1 MAQIIMATDFSPV
14 AQNAA
19 GYAAHLARY
28 LQMDLVLFHT
38 YIIPFAYTDSAV
50 PLLNT
55 EEVKAIAEASMEAE
69 SLRLRTLEPSL
80 NISVKIAPGD
90 LIDCI
95 REEIQENNP
104 QLIVLG
110 TSGDKDDS
118 VLWGSMAVKALRAFT
133 VPVLTVPAKAVWEPL
148 TKVCFAA
155 DYHTI
160 TENTPFH
167 EISRWV
173 KFMNAGL
180 SVVHIDTPPAETTQP
195 PARLQSSLASLE
207 PTYHSV
213 STDRIDEGVQ
223 AFINHHQIDWLILIP
238 RKYGFWKNLFH
249 KSRTKML
256 AQVSHIPILSLHQ
269 QG

>member
-1 MAQIIMATDFSPV
+1 MAQILLATDFSPV

-19 GYAAHLARY
+19 SYAAHLARY
-28 LQMDLVLFHT
+28 LQMDLVLFHA
-38 YIIPFAYTDSAV
+38 YIIPFAYADSAV

-55 EEVKAIAEASMEAE
+55 EEVRAISEASMDAE
-69 SLRLRTLEPSL
+69 NIRLKALEPSL
-80 NISVKIAPGD
+80 SIISRIVPGD

-95 REEIQENNP
+95 HEEIQENSP
-104 QLIVLG
+104 VLIVLG
-110 TSGDKDDS
+110 TSGDKEDS

-133 VPVLTVPAKAVWEPL
+133 VPVLTVPSKAAWEPL
-148 TKVCFAA
+148 SKMCFAA

-167 EISRWV
+167 EISKWV
-173 KFMNAGL
+173 KLMNAGF
-180 SVVHIDTPPAETTQP
+180 SVVHIDTPPAQTTEP
-195 PARLQSSLASLE
+195 PALLRSSLANLD

-213 STDRIDEGVQ
+213 STDRIEEGVQ

-238 RKYGFWKNLFH
+238 RKYGFWKSLFH

-269 QG
+269 KG

>member
-28 LQMDLVLFHT
+28 LQADLVLFHA

-55 EEVKAIAEASMEAE
+55 EEVKAIADASMEAE
-69 SLRLRTLEPSL
+69 TMRLKTLEPSL
-80 NISVKIAPGD
+80 SITSAIVPGD
-90 LIDCI
+90 LIDCLH
-95 REEIQENNP
+95 EEISENSP

-110 TSGDKDDS
+110 TSGNREDS

-133 VPVLTVPAKAVWEPL
+133 IPVLTVPAKAVWHPL
-148 TKVCFAA
+148 TRICFAA

-160 TENTPFH
+160 NEHTPFA
-167 EISRWV
+167 EIRNWT
-173 KFMNAGL
+173 KQMNARL
-180 SVVHIDTPPAETTQP
+180 SVVHIDTPPAETTPP
-195 PARLQSSLASLE
+195 PALLQSALAPLE

-213 STDRIDEGVQ
+213 STDKIEEGVQ
-223 AFINHHQIDWLILIP
+223 AFINHHQIDWLLLIP
-238 RKYGFWKNLFH
+238 RKFGFWKSLFH

-256 AQVSHIPILSLHQ
+256 TQVSHIPIMSLNQ
-269 QG
+269 KG